1 MTPAVDTIASSPAAS
16 PVVAVGLP
24 VTPEEIPTR
33 SQTTRMIYSRH
44 RRALRDYARTLDTS
58 TDTV

>member
-16 PVVAVGLP
+16 PVVAVGLS

-44 RRALRDYARTLDTS
+44 RRALRDYARTLNTP
-58 TDTV
+58 TEKA